1 MATEVWTHCRVKDGK
16 REMGDGRLEK
26 GEGRRG
32 RLQGGATGEQGL
44 TLMEVLVAVAILAI
58 GLTAVLKGSGEN
70 QDALI
75 TSREMT
81 VAGMLGQNLLERITA
96 TGLDAWT
103 ESSGTFEEPFERYAW
118 EFETEQTESDGLE
131 KGMLIIRVESSQV
144 PVLRLEELVFRK
156 GT

>member
-1 MATEVWTHCRVKDGK
+1 
-16 REMGDGRLEK
+16 MGDGRPEK

-32 RLQGGATGEQGL
+32 RLQAGVLTGEQGL

-96 TGLDAWT
+96 AGLDAWT
-103 ESSGTFEEPFERYAW
+103 ESSGSFEEPFDRYAW

-144 PVLRLEELVFRK
+144 PVLRLEELLFRK